1 MKKHLFFAGIA
12 LLTAATLV
20 TGHIT
25 SHNKNDSLFFTNVEV
40 LANNEYGSTTVTCYC
55 SYNNCWFWNCNTV
68 YHCNYPIC
76 EEVSSDEAFD
86 KGQCTLYSK

>member
-1 MKKHLFFAGIA
+1 MKNIYFCGYRIA
-12 LLTAATLV
+12 NSRNSRYRT
-20 TGHIT
+20 
-25 SHNKNDSLFFTNVEV
+25 HNLAQQNDSLFFTNVEV

-86 KGQCTLYSK
+86 KGQCTLYSM